1 MNKKIFET
9 VFLSILLTLILVLG
23 ASITVFYNTYE
34 NRISDDLMAELRFL
48 AAAADGGADIS
59 AVTAP
64 GRRVTLIGQDG
75 TVIFDSQADYGS
87 MENHLERPE
96 VIEAIER
103 GYGSDRRESD
113 TLMRNLH
120 YAATVL
126 SDGSILRIAVPAD
139 TLFSFMMEML
149 LPMAIILIALI
160 FFFAWYSMKAAKR
173 ITDPINSIDLEHPDS
188 IDGYEELSP
197 LLFRI
202 AKQQATIRAQIE
214 DAEHRSREFSII
226 TDNMSEGLAVIDREM
241 RLLSINRSAYMLFD
255 AEEAHPGDSVLAI
268 SRSDIF
274 TDAIAAAL
282 SGKRADSVI
291 ENRTRTLQIIA
302 SPVMEHSSVTG
313 AVIIIMDITE
323 KAERE
328 RLRREFTANVSHE
341 LKTPLTSISGF
352 AELLMN
358 GGIPEETARDFGR
371 EIYDES
377 QRLIAL
383 VHDIIRI
390 SKLDEGDSSESMERV
405 SLAEIGSDVVSRL
418 RKRAESFAVKL
429 SIGASDPGVVMGSP
443 TLLDEMIANLL
454 DNAIKYNRRGGTAA
468 VSVSKD
474 GDRVIL
480 SVRDT
485 GIGIPDEDKDRVF
498 ERFYRVDKSRSRASG
513 GTGLGLSIVRHG
525 AVYHHASI
533 SLRSKLGEGTEITVS
548 FPAV

>member
-96 VIEAIER
+96 VIDAIQH
-103 GYGSDRRESD
+103 GYGSDKRESD
-113 TLMRNLH
+113 TLLRNLH

-126 SDGSILRIAVPAD
+126 SDGTILRIAVPAD

-149 LPMAIILIALI
+149 LPLAVILLALI

-188 IDGYEELSP
+188 ADGYEELSP

-202 AKQQATIRAQIE
+202 AKQQATIREQIE
-214 DAEHRSREFSII
+214 AAEHRSREFSII
-226 TDNMSEGLAVIDREM
+226 TDNMSEGIAVIDREM

-255 AEEAHPGDSVLAI
+255 AEEAVAGDSVLAI

-274 TDAIAAAL
+274 TEAIASAL

-352 AELLMN
+352 AELLKN
-358 GGIPEETARDFGR
+358 GGIPEETSRDFGR

-405 SLAEIGSDVVSRL
+405 SLAEIGSEAVSRL

-429 SIGASDPGVVMGSP
+429 SMESSDPGIVMGSP
-443 TLLDEMIANLL
+443 TLLDEMVANLL
-454 DNAIKYNRRGGTAA
+454 DNAIKYNRRGGTAV

-474 GDRVIL
+474 DDRVIL

-525 AVYHHASI
+525 AAYHHASI
-533 SLRSKLGEGTEITVS
+533 SLRSKLGEGTEITIS